1 MCSVAFEISAG
12 VQHEMER
19 NQSKSSHDAP
29 EKLSLDHGLLLAK
42 QVFAKARRRVEQTF
56 NEPPSEDINL
66 GKS

>member
-1 MCSVAFEISAG
+1 MKWNVIDK
-12 VQHEMER
+12 V
-19 NQSKSSHDAP
+19 HDAP

-42 QVFAKARRRVEQTF
+42 QVFAKARRRVGQTF